1 MSSRYI
7 ITAAAP
13 KVPQPLIEQL
23 KVGGKIVFP
32 LGRWMQNLIIISQ
45 PLVSLF
51 FFNAICVNKFFAH
64 TFHGAP

>member
-1 MSSRYI
+1 VSSRYI

-32 LGRWMQNLIIISQ
+32 LGRWMQNL
-45 PLVSLF
+45 
-51 FFNAICVNKFFAH
+51 
-64 TFHGAP
+64 